1 MARCKID
8 FGECLKDSPNFRLR
22 IEQEEAEIEHLEVRL
37 EKIIKACSVAVDSGK
52 EYIRNQSTFAT
63 SLWDLQRHFQDDKSS
78 TNALAQLIQLLQEM
92 NKFHTTLLD
101 QANRTVLKHLTGFL
115 KRDIRE
121 VKEYRQI
128 FGKVSENLDTAV
140 YRNAQ
145 VNRNRASDVLEAEN
159 LLSATKSCFS
169 HTALDYVNYI
179 TLLQSRK
186 RHEVLA
192 TLLSYLQ
199 ACSTYFHQGSDLCE
213 DYSAFFKGLDDEIEQ
228 MRSEYASLDKQMQNR
243 HTCVV
248 EQASYVRGDAGGGG
262 GGGGGGCSGGGGG
275 TDQQHLEACPPS
287 GDGKLSMPPSASSSS
302 GDRAPSYMEGYL
314 FKRTSNAFKT
324 WNRRWFCMCDNQ
336 LFYRKRSGEE
346 LPTMMEEDLRI
357 CTVRQLADSDRR
369 FCFEVISPTKT
380 HILQADSEAMMNAW
394 IKALQI
400 GIDSAIQHYN
410 PIPVNRNHRDGGGLR
425 SSDLTRPLPGEG
437 CGGGGG
443 SSYSAGGGALESGG
457 KGGPGNRKGFK
468 KINWTQMLKIPG
480 NSRCADCG
488 NSEPRWASINLGITL
503 CIACSGV
510 HRSLGVHYSKVRS
523 LTLDE
528 WEPEILRVMI
538 ELGNDVINRV
548 YEGNAAQIARFERA
562 TDNCEIA
569 VREAW
574 IRAKYIER
582 QFVAPLDGDGVDFGL
597 PGDHGGGA
605 NSSSTSS
612 STLSFKSLGADSS
625 KFPEKWSIKKLRR
638 RSYRQLLRPK
648 RRLIAGVEGE
658 RVQVGDPAQLQIPVT
673 DLGAEEQHRGAP
685 DGDEGND
692 GGGGVASDGS
702 GNAEGTSPDADEK
715 DVKEGLPKQFAD
727 ILLIGANIVTEGHQ
741 LPDED
746 LLLLNSDQESTSGEE
761 DNSIMECED
770 LERLCPNYL
779 LYKAASGHNL
789 PVMSQA
795 LALGADKNWTNA
807 EQADRTA
814 LHAAILSGSVMACEY
829 LLLNGAAINATDRHG
844 RTALHMATDQG
855 SAAQAYLLL
864 KHKARYDIADAE
876 GHRPIDIAVEKEDAD
891 IVTLLRLTRLNDE
904 ISAGEDGSGYT
915 GVDVTYAEVMNE
927 FSHLASNQP
936 QRIQRTQRQLQH
948 QLQQQQ
954 QQQLQEQL
962 LLIRQQESE
971 LLARQREALS
981 IAADSDHRVTV
992 TDLDVPNSLQTEP
1005 S

>member
-128 FGKVSENLDTAV
+128 FGKVSENLDAAV

-145 VNRNRASDVLEAEN
+145 VNRNRAADVLEAEN

-228 MRSEYASLDKQMQNR
+228 MRSEYATLDKQMQNR

-248 EQASYVRGDAGGGG
+248 EQASYERGVDGTESQNVDASLGS
-262 GGGGGGCSGGGGG
+262 SGEGK
-275 TDQQHLEACPPS
+275 PS
-287 GDGKLSMPPSASSSS
+287 VAPSTSS

-346 LPTMMEEDLRI
+346 LPTMMEEDLRL
-357 CTVRQLADSDRR
+357 CTVRPLADSDRR
-369 FCFEVISPTKT
+369 FCFEVISPTKS

-410 PIPVNRNHRDGGGLR
+410 PIPMNRNREGGGLR
-425 SSDLTRPLPGEG
+425 TTSGVTRPLPG
-437 CGGGGG
+437 GGG
-443 SSYSAGGGALESGG
+443 SFAGGSGGSGALESGG
-457 KGGPGNRKGFK
+457 KGPGNRKGFK

-488 NSEPRWASINLGITL
+488 NGEPRWASINLGITL

-548 YEGNAAQIARFERA
+548 YEGNAARIARFERA

-582 QFVAPLDGDGVDFGL
+582 QFVAPLDGD
-597 PGDHGGGA
+597 GGGA

-648 RRLIAGVEGE
+648 SKMIAGVAAGDAKG
-658 RVQVGDPAQLQIPVT
+658 GDPAQLTPVT
-673 DLGAEEQHRGAP
+673 DLDADEHREAP
-685 DGDEGND
+685 EGEGND
-692 GGGGVASDGS
+692 GGEPSDS
-702 GNAEGTSPDADEK
+702 TGNGEGTSPDADEK

-727 ILLIGANIVTEGHQ
+727 ILLIGANIVTEDHQ

-807 EQADRTA
+807 DQADRTA

-876 GHRPIDIAVEKEDAD
+876 GRRPIDIAVEKEDAD
-891 IVTLLRLTRLNDE
+891 IVTLLRLTLLNDE
-904 ISAGEDGSGYT
+904 ISAGEDGGSYT

-954 QQQLQEQL
+954 QHQEELQLF
-962 LLIRQQESE
+962 RQQEAE

-981 IAADSDHRVTV
+981 LAADSDQRTDVPV
-992 TDLDVPNSLQTEP
+992 TDLDVPNSWQAKP

>member
-128 FGKVSENLDTAV
+128 FGKVSENMDAAV

-145 VNRNRASDVLEAEN
+145 VNRNRAADVLEAEN

-228 MRSEYASLDKQMQNR
+228 MRSEYATLDKQMQNR

-248 EQASYVRGDAGGGG
+248 EQALFERGGDGGGG
-262 GGGGGGCSGGGGG
+262 GGVG
-275 TDQQHLEACPPS
+275 TDSQSLENGPS
-287 GDGKLSMPPSASSSS
+287 GADGKPSVPPTSTSS

-346 LPTMMEEDLRI
+346 LPTMMEEDLRL
-357 CTVRQLADSDRR
+357 CTVRPLADSDRR
-369 FCFEVISPTKT
+369 FCFEVISPTKS
-380 HILQADSEAMMNAW
+380 HILQADSEVMMNAW

-410 PIPVNRNHRDGGGLR
+410 PIPVNRNREGGGLR
-425 SSDLTRPLPGEG
+425 ISGVTRPLPGG
-437 CGGGGG
+437 SGSSGGGG
-443 SSYSAGGGALESGG
+443 SGGSGALETGG
-457 KGGPGNRKGFK
+457 KGPGQRKGFK

-488 NSEPRWASINLGITL
+488 NGEPRWASINLGITL

-582 QFVAPLDGDGVDFGL
+582 QFVAPLDGGDGVGL
-597 PGDHGGGA
+597 GLSDQGGA

-612 STLSFKSLGADSS
+612 SMLSFKSLGADSS

-648 RRLIAGVEGE
+648 PRMVAGVAMGE
-658 RVQVGDPAQLQIPVT
+658 AAKGGDPASLTPVT
-673 DLGAEEQHRGAP
+673 DLDADSEEHRGAP
-685 DGDEGND
+685 DGGEPDDGTGN
-692 GGGGVASDGS
+692 G
-702 GNAEGTSPDADEK
+702 EGTSPDADEK

-727 ILLIGANIVTEGHQ
+727 ILLIGANIVTEDHQ

-770 LERLCPNYL
+770 LERLSPNYL

-795 LALGADKNWTNA
+795 LALGADKNWTNVD
-807 EQADRTA
+807 QADRTA

-864 KHKARYDIADAE
+864 KHKAKYDIADAE
-876 GHRPIDIAVEKEDAD
+876 GRRPIDIAVEKEDAD
-891 IVTLLRLTRLNDE
+891 IVTLLRLTLLNDE
-904 ISAGEDGSGYT
+904 ISAGEDGGSYT

-954 QQQLQEQL
+954 QQQQQEEL
-962 LLIRQQESE
+962 LLIREQESQ

-981 IAADSDHRVTV
+981 LAADSEQRTTVPV
-992 TDLDVPNSLQTEP
+992 TDLDVPSSWQAEP